1 MNGLAVTSFVLGLL
15 WLFWLGSVL
24 GFVFGVVSIRQIRR
38 SGGTQRGMTLAVLG
52 VVLSALWLLLLV
64 LGIVGTVL
72 VTPEHSS

>member
-72 VTPEHSS
+72 VTPDHSS